1 MITNQSVIGQYLIGL
16 ILQIKSYLTSCH
28 GGRMHPGNHTETSE
42 RPRGGQP
49 TSLDFFF
56 KLAEIWDLSTEQQI
70 KLLGSPARSTYF
82 RWRKDGGDVSADT
95 LERISHLGS
104 IYKALSILLD
114 SSEAVVSWIRRPNR
128 YFEGATALDVMLSG
142 NLSDIIRVRQYVD
155 AQRGG

>member
-1 MITNQSVIGQYLIGL
+1 MD
-16 ILQIKSYLTSCH
+16 TSKWTKTAD
-28 GGRMHPGNHTETSE
+28 HPQGEH
-42 RPRGGQP
+42 P
-49 TSLDFFF
+49 TPLDFFF

-82 RWRKDGGDVSADT
+82 RWRKDGGDVSVDT

-104 IYKALSILLD
+104 IYKALTILLD
-114 SSEAVVSWIRRPNR
+114 SPDAAVGWIRRPNR
-128 YFEGATALDVMLSG
+128 YFEGASALDIILSG